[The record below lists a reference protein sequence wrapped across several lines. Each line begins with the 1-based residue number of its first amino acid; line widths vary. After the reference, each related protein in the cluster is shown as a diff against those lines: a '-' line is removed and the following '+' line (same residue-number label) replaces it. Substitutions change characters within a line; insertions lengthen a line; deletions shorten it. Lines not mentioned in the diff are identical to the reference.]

1 MKHFAVS
8 GVVFIEDKVLLV
20 RHTYGMAKGK
30 LLIPGGHVKEKE
42 LPTDAIVREIS
53 EETKVLT
60 QAESIISVQFKPE
73 QWCIIFK
80 MKYLSGTPEP
90 DLGEINEVMLLTIQD
105 ALDRDDITYTTRV
118 ILQTIYEGRCNELAA
133 SSFCIPNSKPSEYRI
148 FGVV

>member
-42 LPTDAIVREIS
+42 MPTDAIVREIC

-90 DLGEINEVMLLTIQD
+90 DLGEISEIMLLTIED
-105 ALDRDDITYTTRV
+105 ALARDDITNTTRV
-118 ILQTIYEGRCNELAA
+118 ILKTIHEGKCSELAA
-133 SSFCIPNSKPSEYRI
+133 SNFCISISSPEEYRI
-148 FGVV
+148 FGVM